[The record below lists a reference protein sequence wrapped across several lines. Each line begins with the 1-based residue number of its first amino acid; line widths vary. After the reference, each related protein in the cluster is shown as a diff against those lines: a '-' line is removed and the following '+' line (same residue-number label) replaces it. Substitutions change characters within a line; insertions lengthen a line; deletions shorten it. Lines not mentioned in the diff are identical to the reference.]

1 MSSFSLR
8 SLFTPVKDSKQ
19 QLRRHILWFITLR
32 AVLFTLILGI
42 AMLFQSLGQSVILA
56 PLPISVLFL
65 IMLYSYSIG
74 SALVLQNLT
83 TSVRRFG
90 VVQLLS
96 DTLFIAL
103 LVYGT
108 GCSQSIFTPVFILP
122 IIAGGLILHRIGG
135 LIPAASATILYGI
148 VLTLEYL
155 NIIPAYLYLT
165 AYQPHKAPLAGANIF
180 SIFGLTFF
188 LTAILSGVVAGRLRT
203 TEEILS
209 KTTLEFDRLSIL
221 YKQIFDDITTGIIT
235 TDHNDYITS
244 YNSAAGR
251 ITGFPLQKI
260 LGQVLSTCFPT
271 IELKENR
278 GRNVCNLTKY
288 DGTIIRVGYSFSQL
302 NMPVDST
309 DTTPVEH
316 MRWKVITLQDIS
328 KIERMERQV
337 REAEKMAAIGELSAS
352 IAHDFR
358 NPLAAISGSA
368 QILSLDLQG
377 GSLDLDTTKPLID
390 IVSRES
396 DRMAKTVTDFL
407 QFARPAQINAE
418 WFDLKRLV
426 DEVLKI
432 TNNPVKPVKIR
443 QEIDANID
451 CWGDRQQIQT
461 VLIHII
467 DNAIAFADQEQPV
480 IVINGT
486 EVIREGENWICIEI
500 MDNGPGIGKE
510 FAEKIFTPFFST
522 REDGTGLGLSIVRQV
537 VENHHGRIDIHT
549 GDRFATLIRINL
561 PTPAENG

>member
-1 MSSFSLR
+1 MPSFSLR
-8 SLFTPVKDSKQ
+8 SLFTPIKDSKQ

-42 AMLFQSLGQSVILA
+42 AMVFQSLGQPVILP
-56 PLPISVLFL
+56 PLTISVLFL
-65 IMLYSYSIG
+65 LVLYSYSIG
-74 SALVLQNLT
+74 SAFILQNLT

-108 GCSQSIFTPVFILP
+108 GSSQSIFTPVFILP

-148 VLTLEYL
+148 VLTGEYL
-155 NIIPAYLYLT
+155 RIIPSYLNLT
-165 AYQPHKAPLAGANIF
+165 AYQPPEAPLASANIF
-180 SIFGLTFF
+180 SIYGLTFF
-188 LTAILSGVVAGRLRT
+188 LTAILSGMVAGRLRT

-244 YNSAAGR
+244 YNTAAGR
-251 ITGFPLQKI
+251 ITGFPQQQV
-260 LGQVLSTCFPT
+260 LGQILSSCFPA
-271 IELKENR
+271 IELKETL
-278 GRNVCNLTKY
+278 GRNVCNLSKY

-302 NMPVDST
+302 NMPVEST
-309 DTTPVEH
+309 GNADVEH

-352 IAHDFR
+352 VAHDFR

-407 QFARPAQINAE
+407 QFARPAQVQAE
-418 WFDLKRLV
+418 WFDLKRLI
-426 DEVLKI
+426 DEVLNI
-432 TNNPVKPVKIR
+432 TLDPVNPVPLHK
-443 QEIDANID
+443 EIAANVG

-461 VLIHII
+461 ILIHIL
-467 DNAIAFADQEQPV
+467 DNAIAFADQEQPF
-480 IVINGT
+480 IVISGK
-486 EVIREGENWICIEI
+486 EVIRDGENWICIEI
-500 MDNGPGIGKE
+500 MDNGQGIKGDLIE
-510 FAEKIFTPFFST
+510 SVFAPFFST

-537 VENHHGRIDIHT
+537 VENHHGRVDIDSSES
-549 GDRFATLIRINL
+549 FATILRVSL
-561 PTPAENG
+561 PTPVENG